1 MTCQQKAELH
11 YIRIVSS
18 VTDSS
23 GGLTV
28 TGNPTTMHCG
38 GPDDFQYNYSSSS
51 TEVITVVPGISI
63 QVLSLVGGTE
73 SQTISEGQLFAYLPT
88 DEDTRVFLITGPL
101 NAVTGLQE
109 QFHP

>member
-1 MTCQQKAELH
+1 MTCQQKAELP
-11 YIRIVSS
+11 YIHIVSS
-18 VTDSS
+18 VTNAS

-38 GPDDFQYNYSSSS
+38 GPDDFQYNFSPSS
-51 TEVITVVPGISI
+51 TEAITVVPGISI
-63 QVLSLVGGTE
+63 QVLSLVGNTE
-73 SQTISEGQLFAYLPT
+73 WQTIPEGRLFAYLPT
-88 DEDTRVFLITGPL
+88 DENTRIFLITGPL